1 MHFLWSANKQRW
13 PFVSANELEGLS
25 TTLSLLL
32 KGEMT
37 IEMRMPYSSN
47 ATFLVSITD
56 QENTLKAIYKPLRG
70 EKPLWDFE
78 PGLHRREVAAY
89 LLSEA
94 IGLKFV
100 PPTILRDGPHGEGS
114 VQLLID
120 ADPNEHYFTIFE
132 QRQDLHDQFR
142 AMCAFDIVANNTDRK
157 SGHVLVDKDS
167 RVWGIDHGLCFAQ
180 DFKIRTVIWEFGGE
194 ELSSGLLNAIKPL
207 VTSVPLEVATLLT
220 EQEVMAISERAKW
233 LIDGAA
239 FPVDPSGRHY
249 PWPLV

>member
-1 MHFLWSANKQRW
+1 
-13 PFVSANELEGLS
+13 
-25 TTLSLLL
+25 
-32 KGEMT
+32 
-37 IEMRMPYSSN
+37 MRMPYSSN
-47 ATFLVSITD
+47 ATFLVSIIDHDETV
-56 QENTLKAIYKPLRG
+56 KAIYKPMRG

-89 LLSEA
+89 RLAEA
-94 IGLKFV
+94 MGLHFV

-114 VQLLID
+114 VQLLIEASPD
-120 ADPNEHYFTIFE
+120 EHYFAIFE
-132 QRQDLHDQFR
+132 ERQELHDQFR

-157 SGHVLVDKDS
+157 SGHVLVDKAS

-194 ELSSGLLNAIKPL
+194 AIEQSLLKKIEPL
-207 VTSVPLEVATLLT
+207 IQTVPLEVATLLN
-220 EQEVMAISERAKW
+220 EQEVVAITERAKW
-233 LIDGAA
+233 LLDGAK

>member
-1 MHFLWSANKQRW
+1 
-13 PFVSANELEGLS
+13 
-25 TTLSLLL
+25 
-32 KGEMT
+32 
-37 IEMRMPYSSN
+37 MRMPYSSN
-47 ATFLVSITD
+47 ATFLVSIIDHDETV
-56 QENTLKAIYKPLRG
+56 KAIYKPMRG

-89 LLSEA
+89 RLAESM
-94 IGLKFV
+94 GLHFV

-114 VQLLID
+114 VQLLIEASPD
-120 ADPNEHYFTIFE
+120 EHYFAIFE
-132 QRQDLHDQFR
+132 ERQELHDQFR

-157 SGHVLVDKDS
+157 SGHVLVDKAS

-194 ELSSGLLNAIKPL
+194 AIEQSLLEKIEPL
-207 VTSVPLEVATLLT
+207 IQTVPLEVATLLN
-220 EQEVMAISERAKW
+220 EQEVVAITERAKW
-233 LIDGAA
+233 LLDGAK

>member
-1 MHFLWSANKQRW
+1 
-13 PFVSANELEGLS
+13 
-25 TTLSLLL
+25 
-32 KGEMT
+32 MT

-47 ATFLVSITD
+47 STFLVSIID
-56 QENTLKAIYKPLRG
+56 KEDLVKAIYKPMRG

-89 LLSEA
+89 RLAEA
-94 IGLKFV
+94 MGLHFV

-114 VQLLID
+114 VQLLIEANPD
-120 ADPNEHYFTIFE
+120 EHYFAIFE
-132 QRQDLHDQFR
+132 ERQELHDQFR

-157 SGHVLVDKDS
+157 SGHVLIDKDS

-194 ELSSGLLNAIKPL
+194 AISESLLEKIEPL
-207 VTSVPLEVATLLT
+207 TQTVPLEVATLLN
-220 EQEVMAISERAKW
+220 EQEVIAITERAKW
-233 LIDGAA
+233 LLDGAR

>member
-1 MHFLWSANKQRW
+1 
-13 PFVSANELEGLS
+13 
-25 TTLSLLL
+25 
-32 KGEMT
+32 MT

-47 ATFLVSITD
+47 ATFLVSIIDHDETV
-56 QENTLKAIYKPLRG
+56 KAIYKPMRG

-89 LLSEA
+89 RLAEA
-94 IGLKFV
+94 MGLHFV

-114 VQLLID
+114 VQLLIEASPD
-120 ADPNEHYFTIFE
+120 DHYFAIFE
-132 QRQDLHDQFR
+132 ERQELHDQFR

-157 SGHVLVDKDS
+157 SGHVLVDKAS

-194 ELSSGLLNAIKPL
+194 AIEQSLLKKIEPL
-207 VTSVPLEVATLLT
+207 IQTVPLEVATLLN
-220 EQEVMAISERAKW
+220 EQEVVAITERAKW
-233 LIDGAA
+233 LLDGAK

>member
-1 MHFLWSANKQRW
+1 
-13 PFVSANELEGLS
+13 
-25 TTLSLLL
+25 
-32 KGEMT
+32 
-37 IEMRMPYSSN
+37 MRMPYSSN
-47 ATFLVSITD
+47 STFLVSIID
-56 QENTLKAIYKPLRG
+56 KEESVKAIYKPMLG

-89 LLSEA
+89 RLAEA
-94 IGLKFV
+94 MGLHFV
-100 PPTILRDGPHGEGS
+100 PPTILRDGPQGEGS
-114 VQLLID
+114 VQLLIEANPD
-120 ADPNEHYFTIFE
+120 EHYFAIFE
-132 QRQDLHDQFR
+132 ERQELHDQFR

-194 ELSSGLLNAIKPL
+194 AIAESLLEKIEPL
-207 VTSVPLEVATLLT
+207 TQTVPLEVATLLN
-220 EQEVMAISERAKW
+220 EQEVIAITERAKW
-233 LIDGAA
+233 LLDGAR

>member
-1 MHFLWSANKQRW
+1 
-13 PFVSANELEGLS
+13 
-25 TTLSLLL
+25 
-32 KGEMT
+32 
-37 IEMRMPYSSN
+37 MRMPYSSN
-47 ATFLVSITD
+47 STFLVSIID
-56 QENTLKAIYKPLRG
+56 KEELVKAIYKPMRG

-89 LLSEA
+89 LLAEA
-94 IGLKFV
+94 MGLHFV

-114 VQLLID
+114 VQLLIEANPD
-120 ADPNEHYFTIFE
+120 EHYFAIFE
-132 QRQDLHDQFR
+132 ERQELHDQFR

-194 ELSSGLLNAIKPL
+194 AIAESLLEKIEPL
-207 VTSVPLEVATLLT
+207 TQTVPLEVATLLT
-220 EQEVMAISERAKW
+220 EQEVIAITERAKW
-233 LIDGAA
+233 LLDGAR

>member
-1 MHFLWSANKQRW
+1 
-13 PFVSANELEGLS
+13 
-25 TTLSLLL
+25 
-32 KGEMT
+32 MT

-56 QENTLKAIYKPLRG
+56 QEETVKAIYKPMRG

-89 LLSEA
+89 RLAEA
-94 IGLKFV
+94 MGMHFV

-114 VQLLID
+114 VQLLIEANPD
-120 ADPNEHYFTIFE
+120 EHYFAIFE
-132 QRQDLHDQFR
+132 ERQELHDQFR

-157 SGHVLVDKDS
+157 SGHVLVDKNE

-194 ELSSGLLNAIKPL
+194 AIAESLLEKIKPL
-207 VTSVPLEVATLLT
+207 TQTVPLEVATLLN
-220 EQEVMAISERAKW
+220 EQEFVAITERAKW
-233 LIDGAA
+233 LLDGAK

>member
-1 MHFLWSANKQRW
+1 
-13 PFVSANELEGLS
+13 
-25 TTLSLLL
+25 
-32 KGEMT
+32 
-37 IEMRMPYSSN
+37 MPYSSN
-47 ATFLVSITD
+47 ATFLVSIIDHDETV
-56 QENTLKAIYKPLRG
+56 KAIYKPMRG

-89 LLSEA
+89 RLAEA
-94 IGLKFV
+94 MGLHFV

-114 VQLLID
+114 VQLLIEASPD
-120 ADPNEHYFTIFE
+120 EHYFAIFE
-132 QRQDLHDQFR
+132 KRQELHDQFR

-157 SGHVLVDKDS
+157 SGHVLVDKAS

-194 ELSSGLLNAIKPL
+194 AIEQSLLEKIEPL
-207 VTSVPLEVATLLT
+207 IQTVPLEVATLLN
-220 EQEVMAISERAKW
+220 EQEVVAITERAKW
-233 LIDGAA
+233 LLDGAK

>member
-1 MHFLWSANKQRW
+1 
-13 PFVSANELEGLS
+13 
-25 TTLSLLL
+25 
-32 KGEMT
+32 MT
-37 IEMRMPYSSN
+37 IETRMPYSSN
-47 ATFLVSITD
+47 ATFLVSIIDHDETV
-56 QENTLKAIYKPLRG
+56 KAIYKPMRG

-89 LLSEA
+89 RLAEA
-94 IGLKFV
+94 MGLHFV

-114 VQLLID
+114 VQLLIEANPD
-120 ADPNEHYFTIFE
+120 EHYFAIFE
-132 QRQDLHDQFR
+132 EQQDLHDQFR

-157 SGHVLVDKDS
+157 SGHVLVDKDK

-194 ELSSGLLNAIKPL
+194 AVADSLLEKIEPL
-207 VTSVPLEVATLLT
+207 TQTVPLEVATLLN
-220 EQEVMAISERAKW
+220 EQEVIAITERANW
-233 LIDGAA
+233 LLDGAK

>member
-1 MHFLWSANKQRW
+1 
-13 PFVSANELEGLS
+13 
-25 TTLSLLL
+25 
-32 KGEMT
+32 
-37 IEMRMPYSSN
+37 MRMPYSSN
-47 ATFLVSITD
+47 ATFLVSIIDHDETV
-56 QENTLKAIYKPLRG
+56 KAIYKPMRG

-89 LLSEA
+89 RLAEA
-94 IGLKFV
+94 MGLHFV

-114 VQLLID
+114 VQLLIEASPD
-120 ADPNEHYFTIFE
+120 EHYFAIFE
-132 QRQDLHDQFR
+132 KRQELHDQFR

-157 SGHVLVDKDS
+157 SGHVLVDKAS

-194 ELSSGLLNAIKPL
+194 AIEQSLLEKIEPL
-207 VTSVPLEVATLLT
+207 IQTVPLEVATLLN
-220 EQEVMAISERAKW
+220 EQEVVAITERAKW
-233 LIDGAA
+233 LLDGAK